1 MTASDF
7 HRIFSRMNTF
17 TKKPDENLNNLL
29 RLLLCSKPFE
39 SEETKY
45 GKSMEPHAIQKFIS
59 KNKRLHKNLNVSESG
74 LVLMEENPFIGASP
88 DSNVDCFCCGSGLLE
103 LKCSSSIKREKP
115 SHENLSFLTLGENDK
130 VTLSKTI
137 HFFTKYNDKWLSLL
151 KSHCGFLFTHTLE
164 FVRNELHSIQKFGKI
179 FFKHWNCFGTNIYHL
194 KFYYKYFKRLLKSL
208 LYMIKPKLSLI
219 NQIYISQKMTLPLH
233 LFHTF

>member
-1 MTASDF
+1 MPASDF
-7 HRIFSRMNTF
+7 HRICSRMNTF

-29 RLLLCSKPFE
+29 RLLLYSKPFE

-74 LVLMEENPFIGASP
+74 LVLMVENPFIGASP

-103 LKCSSSIKREKP
+103 LKCSSSIKREKS

-137 HFFTKYNDKWLSLL
+137 HFFTKYNDKWLSLKKIIVVSYL
-151 KSHCGFLFTHTLE
+151 YTLWSLSGKNYTQS
-164 FVRNELHSIQKFGKI
+164 RNLEKYSSNI
-179 FFKHWNCFGTNIYHL
+179 GTVL
-194 KFYYKYFKRLLKSL
+194 E
-208 LYMIKPKLSLI
+208 
-219 NQIYISQKMTLPLH
+219 QIST
-233 LFHTF
+233 T